1 MRFVKGLANY
11 IKCWHMYL
19 TLNHICPNTNTRV
32 VHGSVRVRFVPN
44 SEPTRQNRV
53 NSLTTHRWP
62 SMTSGRVGS
71 VSSGRRSGRS
81 TLVWVWITGSCS
93 KSPYQAQIWQ
103 KSTNLSK
110 NQRKTTMGLST
121 LIAAS
126 SVYVTFK
133 NSTLTPT
140 TSLPP

>member
-32 VHGSVRVRFVPN
+32 VHGSVRVRFVSNPK
-44 SEPTRQNRV
+44 PTRRNRV
-53 NSLTTHRWP
+53 NDLTTRRQP
-62 SMTSGRVGS
+62 STTLGRVGS
-71 VSSGRRSGRS
+71 VSGGRQSGRLA
-81 TLVWVWITGSCS
+81 LVWVWITGSIS
-93 KSPYQAQIWQ
+93 KSPHQAQIWR
-103 KSTNLSK
+103 KSTDLSK
-110 NQRKTTMGLST
+110 NRRKTTMGLST
-121 LIAAS
+121 LTAAS
-126 SVYVTFK
+126 SVCVTFR